1 MNYNSFPTK
10 NNFCSLHDRRK
21 RHGEIDI
28 QEGSV
33 LNKSGDDVYKQ
44 QMMDNFRFP
53 SASIASSPSPIQQSN
68 GFGDGILGLV
78 KLT

>member
-10 NNFCSLHDRRK
+10 KNFCSLHDRRK

-68 GFGDGILGLV
+68 GLEKV
-78 KLT
+78 S

>member
-10 NNFCSLHDRRK
+10 KNFCSLHDRRK

-44 QMMDNFRFP
+44 QMMDNFRFS
-53 SASIASSPSPIQQSN
+53 SASIASPLAKPNPTIRGGTKGIQ
-68 GFGDGILGLV
+68 I
-78 KLT
+78 TI